1 MEPIEKSKIIVEYLM
16 CCNRGLKVVNNIVL
30 PPNFSY
36 DVATIIFSL
45 TGLQSH
51 YIEGIRGILR
61 LKSDHLLEVVPLQLY
76 RNK

>member
-51 YIEGIRGILR
+51 YIEGR
-61 LKSDHLLEVVPLQLY
+61 V
-76 RNK
+76 